1 MNKDSNTASDEK
13 VFYITKEQ
21 FQDKIKAKYH
31 SHVELK
37 RELEGVKNRSLFQ
50 LMTASAKKLWHTT
63 RDVQSAQPDD
73 VLKLFNRSS
82 IRSSRAQDVPEG
94 AIVLK
99 KKTAH
104 HLNFKNLAGLGI
116 AAAAGAQVGDSV
128 QNGLHEARLKD
139 LIVDAAYHYDVD
151 SFKTAGDIDI
161 FFKKVES
168 AITSGDLKGALD
180 QTLLHLDPGSFV
192 TNSEFSAFMDKL
204 DIVLMP
210 ASSPAMTVTAA
221 AVAAGLTAGALLV
234 SKKPWSAA
242 SSFELGNCEVRSH
255 ANDIIQETAVLMDK
269 EFLEH
274 KKRLG
279 EKIYYLDKDS
289 VKSYSADHPAEAAKG
304 FNPGVMLDGQNWKLY
319 VKSATGKAPDGAIML
334 ELQPKLKA
342 VLGSHLDVKNME
354 KAVQLYNKATGSSIR
369 TSDAFNFPSKASWYM
384 CQKMIDQALGKD
396 TMRESKHEVAV
407 SVR

>member
-151 SFKTAGDIDI
+151 SFKTTGDIDI

-180 QTLLHLDPGSFV
+180 QTLLHLDQDSFV
-192 TNSEFSAFMDKL
+192 TNSEFSAFLDKL

-274 KKRLG
+274 EKRLG
-279 EKIYYLDKDS
+279 EKLYYIDNDS
-289 VKSYSADHPAEAAKG
+289 VKAFAADRPAEMASG
-304 FNPGVMLDGQNWKLY
+304 NPGIMLDGHNWELC
-319 VKSATGKAPDGAIML
+319 VKSTTGKIPDGAIPVVMN
-334 ELQPKLKA
+334 QNLKNA
-342 VLGSHLDVKNME
+342 LGSRLDVEHIE

-369 TSDAFNFPSKASWYM
+369 TSDAFDFTSTKAWNL
-384 CQKMIDQALGKD
+384 CKMMIGQALGKD
-396 TMRESKHEVAV
+396 IMREDKRVSAV
-407 SVR
+407 R